1 MSSEKFRYGVVMAA
15 KPPSETPFHKQLTR
29 DSVVLEAMSLLDED
43 GLDALTM
50 RSLADRLGV
59 VPNALYRH
67 VKDKGDLMDGVLD
80 LATSLVE
87 VPDPALGW
95 RDGLSALAVNI
106 RATMLAHP
114 AIANLV
120 IARPNLGPHS
130 IVIGEFGF
138 AVTLAAGFTP
148 RHAERALNLV
158 LTYTLGFVALEVPRI
173 HEPEV
178 TAEELQQIYEGIPD
192 GMLPNTVIVK
202 PGPGEL
208 VTQDQFTFGL
218 ERVLESLAAFEGEA
232 G

>member
-1 MSSEKFRYGVVMAA
+1 MSRGMFRYGVAMASK
-15 KPPSETPFHKQLTR
+15 KPPETPFHKQLTR
-29 DSVVLEAMSLLDED
+29 DSVVVEAMALLDEE

-80 LATSLVE
+80 LATSMVE

-95 RDGLSALAVNI
+95 RDGLTALAVNI
-106 RATMLAHP
+106 RSTMLAHP

-138 AVTLAAGFTP
+138 EVTLAAGFAP

-178 TAEELQQIYEGIPD
+178 SADELHQIYEGIPD
-192 GMLPNTVIVK
+192 GVLPHTKVVR

-208 VTQDQFTFGL
+208 VTQEQFTFGL
-218 ERVLESLAAFEGEA
+218 DQVMASLEPFVGEA

>member
-1 MSSEKFRYGVVMAA
+1 MSSGIFRYGVAMAA
-15 KPPSETPFHKQLTR
+15 KPPPEAPFHKQLTR
-29 DSVVLEAMSLLDED
+29 DSVVAEAMALLDQE
-43 GLDALTM
+43 GLEALTM

-80 LATSLVE
+80 RVTSLVE

-95 RDGLSALAVNI
+95 RAGFTALATNI

-120 IARPNLGPHS
+120 IARPNLGPNS
-130 IVIGEFGF
+130 IIIGEFGF

-148 RHAERALNLV
+148 AHAERSLNLV

-178 TAEELQQIYEGIPD
+178 SAEELQQIYEGIPPE
-192 GMLPNTVIVK
+192 LFPNTLVVQ

-208 VTQDQFTFGL
+208 VTQAQFEFGL
-218 ERVLESLAAFEGEA
+218 ERVMDSLAGFEGEA

>member
-1 MSSEKFRYGVVMAA
+1 MAA
-15 KPPSETPFHKQLTR
+15 KTPPEAPFHKQLTR
-29 DSVVLEAMSLLDED
+29 EIVVKEAMALLDEN

-50 RSLADRLGV
+50 RSLADRFGV

-95 RDGLSALAVNI
+95 RAGLGALATNI
-106 RATMLAHP
+106 RSTMLAHP

-120 IARPNLGPHS
+120 ISRPNLGPHS

-148 RHAERALNLV
+148 AHAERSLNLV

-178 TAEELQQIYEGIPD
+178 SAEELQQIYEGIPE
-192 GMLPNTVIVK
+192 GMLPNTVIVR

-218 ERVLESLAAFEGEA
+218 EQVLESLVPFVGETA
-232 G
+232 